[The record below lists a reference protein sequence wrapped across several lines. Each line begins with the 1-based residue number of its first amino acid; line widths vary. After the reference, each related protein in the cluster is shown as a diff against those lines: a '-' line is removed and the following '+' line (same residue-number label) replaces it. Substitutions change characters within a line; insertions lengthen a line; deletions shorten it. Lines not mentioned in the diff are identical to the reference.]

1 MRWWLGMNN
10 LDPARL
16 SIAAKAGQVM
26 MCGYASSDPLAA
38 SELVQELG
46 VGGIIYFSRN
56 LGTVEEV
63 RTGSARLQSL
73 ALRSPCGWPL
83 LIATDQEGGPVS
95 RLSKDVPRWPCAMAL
110 SAASLGLGDI
120 DLTRRVYFALG
131 RELAAAGIN
140 VNFAPVLDVND
151 TPANPVIGVRSFGD
165 NPQWVGTLGQA
176 AAQGLAEA
184 GVLAVGKHFPGHGHT
199 REDSHAVL
207 PRVERNAATL
217 AKTELK
223 PFRHAVALGMGGL
236 MTAHVVYPALDPDW
250 PATLSTA
257 IIQGILRHTLQFDG
271 LVFTDC
277 LEMSAI
283 AKGAGA
289 ARGAV
294 EALKAGAD
302 MVLVSHSVEVQRATH
317 QAIYRAIISGELP
330 ESRLNEAVRRI
341 AAAKAKRCERSLPP
355 LTATERET
363 FVELRRTAYG
373 AAVTVVGDV
382 QSCLPLPD
390 CSGVHLIAARDDG
403 LLHNARESLS
413 RLLEGGDLRPIPGGE
428 HTAVVLVRGLAA
440 DDVQRN
446 TVADIARRYTQTIV
460 VALGAPYDLAQV
472 PAHTTRICT
481 YSAEPQA
488 LSALAEVLSGQ
499 LRAVGKLPVRLPGEN
514 CTAPPAS

>member
-1 MRWWLGMNN
+1 MNN
-10 LDPARL
+10 PDPTRL
-16 SIAAKAGQVM
+16 SLAAKAGQVM
-26 MCGYASSDPLAA
+26 MCGYASTDPLAA
-38 SELVQELG
+38 SELVLELG

-63 RTGSARLQSL
+63 RTSSARLQSL
-73 ALRSPCGWPL
+73 ALGSPSGWPL
-83 LIATDQEGGPVS
+83 FMATDQEGGPVS

-110 SAASLGLGDI
+110 SAASLGLGDT
-120 DLTRRVYFALG
+120 DLARRVYFALG

-151 TPANPVIGVRSFGD
+151 NPTNPVIGVRSFGD

-176 AAQGLAEA
+176 AIQGLAEA

-207 PRVERNAATL
+207 PRVERDAATL
-217 AKTELK
+217 DETELE
-223 PFRHAVALGMGGL
+223 PFRRAIASGIAGL

-257 IIQGILRHTLQFDG
+257 IIHGVLRHTLQFDG

-283 AKGAGA
+283 AKGAGT

-302 MVLVSHSVEVQRATH
+302 MVLISHSVEVQRATH
-317 QAIYRAIISGELP
+317 QAICEAAMSGELP
-330 ESRLNEAVRRI
+330 ERRLDEAVRRI
-341 AAAKAKRCERSLPP
+341 AAAKAKWCERSPQP
-355 LTATERET
+355 LTATERKT
-363 FVELRRTAYG
+363 FAELRRTTYSAT
-373 AAVTVVGDV
+373 VTVVGDV

-390 CSGVHLIAARDDG
+390 CSGMHLIAARDDG
-403 LLHNARESLS
+403 VLHNARECLAQLLHRDG
-413 RLLEGGDLRPIPGGE
+413 RLPIPGGE

-440 DDVQRN
+440 DEVQRN
-446 TVADIARRYTQTIV
+446 AVGDIARRYAQTIV

-481 YSAEPQA
+481 YSSEPQA
-488 LSALAEVLSGQ
+488 LAVLAELLSGQ
-499 LRAVGKLPVRLPGEN
+499 QRAVGRLPVQLPKEN
-514 CTAPPAS
+514 FPDPPAS